1 MAICSRDIE
10 AVDCNQ
16 CFFMGF
22 DFVCGDAGEQK
33 EKLNQL
39 SIPWFM
45 ANTIVQ
51 NFESVHHPIC
61 KLHLFQ

>member
-22 DFVCGDAGEQK
+22 DFVCGDAGE
-33 EKLNQL
+33 
-39 SIPWFM
+39 
-45 ANTIVQ
+45 
-51 NFESVHHPIC
+51 
-61 KLHLFQ
+61 